1 MNAEIIWKFLKQR
14 GLSDYGAAGL
24 MGNLFAES
32 ALNPRNLQ
40 QSYEKK
46 LGFTDTSYTE
56 AVDAG
61 TYKNFVNDSA
71 GYGLAQWT
79 YYSRKQELFN
89 FAINSGRSIGDLDL
103 QLSYLWYEL
112 TTVFPSVVQVLQR
125 ATSVLEAS
133 NKVLF
138 EFEAPADQSIEMQQ
152 KRAAY
157 GQVYYD
163 KYAANLGVMTMT
175 EFSSLVD
182 HINISPNRT
191 SPRRD
196 EIDTVTIHCV
206 VGQCTV
212 ESLGEHFANPQ
223 RRGSSNYGIGFDGRI
238 GGYVPEGARAWTS
251 GGKDKNGNEI
261 FVNGISGSMNDHRA
275 ITIEVASDTFAPY
288 AVTEAAYEALINLLV
303 DICKRHPKIG
313 RLRWMNDKTLVGEVN
328 LQNMTAHRWFAPTE
342 CPGDYLFTRFGD
354 IAEKVNAKLDTEN
367 IIEEDEDMTVDRFEE
382 LWHEMRQK
390 LQDNDSS
397 EYSEEARTWAVATG
411 LIKGGNIMPD
421 GTPNGMWEDLM
432 TREQFVTVLYRFAQL
447 MGKT

>member
-1 MNAEIIWKFLKQR
+1 MTEQYIWNYFKQR
-14 GLSDYGAAGL
+14 GLNDFGIAGL

-32 ALNPRNLQ
+32 GLNPKNLQ
-40 QSYEKK
+40 QAYEKK
-46 LGFTDTSYTE
+46 LGFTDDTYTE
-56 AVDAG
+56 AVDSG
-61 TYKNFVNDSA
+61 RYKNFINDSA

-89 FAINSGRSIGDLDL
+89 FAINSSKSIGDLDL
-103 QLSYLWYEL
+103 QLNYLWYEL
-112 TTVFPSVVQVLQR
+112 TIMFPYVVNVLQR

-138 EFEAPADQSIEMQQ
+138 DFEAPANQSIEMQE
-152 KRAAY
+152 KRAGY

-163 KYAANLGVMTMT
+163 KYANEGGINMT
-175 EFSSLVD
+175 EFSSLVN

-191 SPRRD
+191 SPRWD
-196 EIDTVTIHCV
+196 DIDTVTIHCV

-223 RRGSSNYGIGFDGRI
+223 RRGSSNYGIGYEGSI
-238 GGYVPEGARAWTS
+238 GGYVPEGDRAWTS
-251 GGKDKNGNEI
+251 GGKDRNGNEI

-288 AVTEAAYEALINLLV
+288 AVTDTAYESLINLLA
-303 DICKRHPKIG
+303 DICKRHPKIN
-313 RLRWMNDKTLVGEVN
+313 RLRWMNDKSLVGQID
-328 LQNMTAHRWFAPTE
+328 LQNMTAHRWFAATE
-342 CPGDYLFTRFGD
+342 CPGDFLFDRFGD
-354 IAEKVNAKLDTEN
+354 IAEKVNKKLDADN
-367 IIEEDEDMTVDRFEE
+367 IVEEDEDMTIDRFEE

-397 EYSEEARTWAVATG
+397 DYSKEARLWAVATG
-411 LIKGGNIMPD
+411 LIKGGDIMPD

-432 TREQFVTVLYRFAQL
+432 TREQLVTVLYRFAQM
-447 MGKT
+447 MGKI